1 MISDWLNNNN
11 NKIATT
17 TTTTT
22 TKMAIKAVTTNTTNN
37 KPKRRTRLW
46 SDHPFQSEQPCRRQM
61 GRIWAGSKGHHS
73 GIYHARNESFT
84 PLVKEPGRQHHCPD
98 LHPASLSD
106 RACAVRCIILRYC
119 LGEFGS
125 AKGPAKKRKKKRK
138 KIRNLVLL
146 TCRSL
151 QCQQL
156 NSKIAE

>member
-1 MISDWLNNNN
+1 MQQQQQQQRRRRRRRRPRWRSKQLPPTPP
-11 NKIATT
+11 TT
-17 TTTTT
+17 RQ
-22 TKMAIKAVTTNTTNN
+22 
-37 KPKRRTRLW
+37 KRRTRLW

-73 GIYHARNESFT
+73 RIYHARNESFT

-119 LGEFGS
+119 FGEFGS
-125 AKGPAKKRKKKRK
+125 AKGPAKRKKKSK
-138 KIRNLVLL
+138 KIHNLVLL

-156 NSKIAE
+156 NSEIAEWRNG